1 MGKKRIANRTL
12 VGELEGKRQ
21 IDSRRGT
28 WEDNINMDLIK
39 IVFEGVD

>member
-12 VGELEGKRQ
+12 VGEFKGKRQ
-21 IDSRRGT
+21 IDSQRGT

-39 IVFEGVD
+39 IVFEGAD